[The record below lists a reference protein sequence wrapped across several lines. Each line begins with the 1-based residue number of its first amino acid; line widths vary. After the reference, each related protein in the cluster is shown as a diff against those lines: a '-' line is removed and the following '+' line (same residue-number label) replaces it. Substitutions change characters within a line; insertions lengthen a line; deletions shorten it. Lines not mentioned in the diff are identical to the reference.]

1 MFCAKYAWGLRRAC
15 DSHRS
20 GLYSLDVDMADER
33 PTIFAKVQLLLGQAD
48 APGPLY
54 PPSVALQPSTR
65 RNTLNMLPCTRF
77 RKPIGPGSALLPV
90 AISTTHD
97 ISHLGDPN
105 SGCLL
110 PLTHCL
116 CAVSESY
123 LTYICPFCAVFH
135 IRSRGYLFYTTGHNV
150 LQRYPLFLP
159 SSHVIPIVYSIYIL
173 SCNAASLHKQ
183 DGVPSTHL
191 RGSALQPNPLI

>member
-54 PPSVALQPSTR
+54 PPSVALQPSSR
-65 RNTLNMLPCTRF
+65 RNTLNMLLCTRF

-90 AISTTHD
+90 AISTTHEHFSPRGSQLWLSAAID
-97 ISHLGDPN
+97 PLLVCRFRVISDLHMSLLRCISHTLPWL
-105 SGCLL
+105 SLL
-110 PLTHCL
+110 HDR
-116 CAVSESY
+116 A
-123 LTYICPFCAVFH
+123 
-135 IRSRGYLFYTTGHNV
+135 
-150 LQRYPLFLP
+150 
-159 SSHVIPIVYSIYIL
+159 
-173 SCNAASLHKQ
+173 
-183 DGVPSTHL
+183 
-191 RGSALQPNPLI
+191 

>member
-54 PPSVALQPSTR
+54 PPSVALQPPSR
-65 RNTLNMLPCTRF
+65 RNTLNMLLCTRF

-97 ISHLGDPN
+97 ISRLGDPN
-105 SGCLL
+105 SGPSAVVAPLL
-110 PLTHCL
+110 VCRFRVISDLHMSLLRCISHT
-116 CAVSESY
+116 
-123 LTYICPFCAVFH
+123 
-135 IRSRGYLFYTTGHNV
+135 
-150 LQRYPLFLP
+150 LP
-159 SSHVIPIVYSIYIL
+159 WL
-173 SCNAASLHKQ
+173 SLLH
-183 DGVPSTHL
+183 D
-191 RGSALQPNPLI
+191 RA